1 MKLRTFLLAAL
12 VATLTLAACGPADDE
27 AVDAGND
34 PGDDLPLGA
43 GPYPVGTLE
52 ITVTHPDRDPL
63 GYTIS
68 CLGDTATITPA
79 VDGLVDSL
87 ACEQLTD
94 PAVQTLLVEGPP
106 QDRICT
112 EIYGGPDEA
121 RIVGTLDDQ
130 VIDTV
135 ITRNNGCGI
144 SDWDDMLS
152 EILPPAVG
160 AID

>member
-1 MKLRTFLLAAL
+1 MRTLFSTAL
-12 VATLTLAACGPADDE
+12 VLVMIFAACGPADDE
-27 AVDAGND
+27 VIDAGSD
-34 PGDDLPLGA
+34 PGGDLPLGA

-52 ITVTHPDRDPL
+52 ITITHPEREPL
-63 GYTIS
+63 AYTIS

-79 VDGLVDSL
+79 VGGLVDSA

-94 PAVQTLLVEGPP
+94 PAVQTLLVDGPP
-106 QDRICT
+106 QDRACT

-130 VIDTV
+130 AVDTV

-144 SDWDDMLS
+144 SDWDDVLS
-152 EILPPAVG
+152 AILPPAVG
-160 AID
+160 ATG